1 MCFGASMI
9 AGIGRIVFAYE
20 DVMGGGT
27 ECDRRPL
34 PLLYKDSNIEVISGV
49 LRAESLAL
57 FKTFFSNPANT
68 YWKGSLLERYTLS
81 Q

>member
-1 MCFGASMI
+1 MCFGASMM
-9 AGIGRIVFAYE
+9 AGLGRIVFAYE

-27 ECDRRPL
+27 GCKRQSL
-34 PLLYKDSNIEVISGV
+34 PELYKESDSKVIPGV

-57 FKTFFSNPANT
+57 FKTFFSNPAKT
-68 YWKGSLLERYTLS
+68 YWKGSLLARYVL